1 MSLLWPPADD
11 RGFVSRSSVSR
22 SSVSRSSVS
31 RRQFLG
37 QSSLGLGTI
46 ALAHLL
52 HSEGLLAA
60 DVETTPSGADLRA
73 RAGHL
78 PGRAKAV
85 ILLLQGGGPSQVDLF
100 DPKPELQKRDRQKH
114 PGSVESFQP
123 GSNANLLMASPFRFR
138 RHGDCGMDFC
148 ELLPCLGH
156 VANDLCMVRSAF
168 SDNNNHPQAMRCLL
182 SGKIFP
188 GRPTLG
194 AWVSYALG
202 TEGQN
207 LPAFV
212 VLRDPEGQG
221 IVSQWDNGWLPA
233 LYRGTEV
240 QSRGAA
246 VLNLHPHEP
255 VPADIRQ
262 ATLEALAALNEERRK
277 LYPRESDL
285 EARIRNYELAARMQL
300 GAERLLDLSRE
311 PESIRKLYGLNDPTT
326 AEYGTR
332 CLMARR
338 LVESGVRFV
347 QVLNPAAS
355 WDHHNNLQQG
365 LTQMCAKVDR
375 PSAALIQD
383 LKQRGLLE
391 STIVIWSGEFG
402 RLPISQGGTGRDH
415 NRHGFTLLLSG
426 GGFKR
431 GYIHG
436 ATDEFGY
443 QAVESPVSCP
453 SLQATLLGQLGL
465 DHTRLTYRHS
475 GRDET
480 LTDPPVSGARV
491 VEALLKSPLSKTS

>member
-1 MSLLWPPADD
+1 MSHYRTPNAN
-11 RGFVSRSSVSR
+11 RFVSRR
-22 SSVSRSSVS
+22 G
-31 RRQFLG
+31 FLA
-37 QSSLGLGTI
+37 QSGLGLGTM

-52 HSEGLLAA
+52 SSEGLLAA
-60 DVETTPSGADLRA
+60 EGTTPPLGADLRP
-73 RAGHL
+73 RAGHRL
-78 PGRAKAV
+78 ARAKAV

-100 DPKPELQKRDRQKH
+100 DPKPDLQKRDQQKY

-123 GSNANLLMASPFRFR
+123 GSHANVLMASPFRFR
-138 RHGDCGMDFC
+138 RHGECGMDFC

-156 VANDLCMVRSAF
+156 TADDWCMVRSMF

-202 TEGQN
+202 SEGQN

-221 IVSQWDNGWLPA
+221 IVSQYDNGWLPA
-233 LYRGTEV
+233 LYRGTEI

-255 VPADIRQ
+255 MPEGVRQ
-262 ATLEALAALNEERRK
+262 ATLEAVAALNEERRK
-277 LYPRESDL
+277 LYPRESELD
-285 EARIRNYELAARMQL
+285 ARIRNYELAARMQL

-311 PESIRKLYGLNDPTT
+311 PESIRRLYGLADPAT

-338 LVESGVRFV
+338 LVEAGVRFV

-355 WDHHNNLQQG
+355 WDHHSNLQQG
-365 LTQMCAKVDR
+365 LTQMCEKVDR

-391 STIVIWSGEFG
+391 STIVMWAGEFG

-415 NRHGFTLLLSG
+415 NRHGFTLLLAG

-431 GYIHG
+431 GHIHG

-443 QAVESPVSCP
+443 KAVRGAVSCP
-453 SLQATLLGQLGL
+453 SLQATLLAQFGL
-465 DHTRLTYRHS
+465 DHARLTYRHS

-480 LTDPPVSGARV
+480 LTDPPVTAARV
-491 VEALLKSPLSKTS
+491 VEELFGA